1 MTTAPENQRMS
12 LAHLRMSLVNRRMS
26 LVNLVLVMIAN
37 VDARVT
43 RETANLERVKTKPQ
57 KHPFMILNF
66 DATFAKAITKAS
78 NVVAAVVMTTAPVN
92 QRMSLVNLVLV
103 MIANVDARV
112 ARETAN
118 HERVKTKPQKH
129 PKMILNFDATF
140 AKAIT
145 KA

>member
-12 LAHLRMSLVNRRMS
+12 LAHLRMSLVNR
-26 LVNLVLVMIAN
+26 
-37 VDARVT
+37 
-43 RETANLERVKTKPQ
+43 
-57 KHPFMILNF
+57 
-66 DATFAKAITKAS
+66 
-78 NVVAAVVMTTAPVN
+78 
-92 QRMSLVNLVLV
+92 RMSLVNLVLV

-145 KA
+145 KASNVVAAVVMMTAPENQRMSLVHLRMSPVSQRMSLVNLVMIARIA